1 MRIIYFTT
9 AIREEDYVDF
19 IKEWKISLNPSNQ
32 NFHNKMIRALAKTDQ
47 VEVVS
52 LRPFSRTKCSLKRLP
67 SEDILDG
74 NIIWHYLKV
83 TKGRLFRMH
92 AARKQIKKIYS
103 EEDFEPTVIV
113 SDTINP
119 KIIRLANYLNKRKH
133 YKIAGICTDSPSNI
147 SGTRKS
153 YSLYI
158 LSQSKNLDGYIALTE
173 SLNNLF
179 NENDKPS
186 ILVEGIVED
195 SLPEPLE
202 NTYGKYL
209 FFGGALLP
217 RYGVYD
223 LIESFNELK
232 NPDVKLLI
240 CGHHGDNHRLEE
252 AFKGNKNIVN
262 LKLLPVKDVLTL
274 EQNAILN
281 INPRPYSE
289 DLDRY
294 SVPSKTLEYMSTGT
308 PTLSVRNTRLQK
320 LFENE
325 CFWVKSSKKED
336 LLPALKQAI
345 SMSDV
350 ERKEFGEKAKK
361 KVRDL
366 YSLTSVNKKVMEF
379 LKNL

>member
-1 MRIIYFTT
+1 MRVIYFTT
-9 AIREEDYVDF
+9 AIREEDYVEF
-19 IKEWKISLNPSNQ
+19 TKQWKISLNPSNQ

-52 LRPFSRTKCSLKRLP
+52 LRPFSRTKCSLKKLP

-83 TKGRLFRMH
+83 TKGRLLRMH
-92 AARKQIKKIYS
+92 VARKQIKKIYS
-103 EEDFEPTVIV
+103 EEDFEPTIIV

-133 YKIAGICTDSPSNI
+133 YKIVGICTDSPSNI

-195 SLPEPLE
+195 SLPEPKE
-202 NTYGKYL
+202 NEYGKYF

-223 LIESFNELK
+223 LIDSFNELK
-232 NPDVKLLI
+232 NPDIKLLI

-252 AFKGNKNIVN
+252 AFKGNKNIIY
-262 LKLLPVKDVLTL
+262 LKLLPVKEVLSL
-274 EQNAILN
+274 EQKAILN

-294 SVPSKTLEYMSTGT
+294 SIPSKTIEYMSTGT
-308 PTLSVRNTRLQK
+308 PTVSVRNTKLQK

-336 LLPALKQAI
+336 LLPVLKQVS
-345 SMSDV
+345 SMPES
-350 ERKEFGEKAKK
+350 ERKEFGEKAMK

-366 YSLTSVNKKVMEF
+366 YSLTSINKRVMEF